1 MTNKG
6 LGRLY
11 TNYYVALA
19 DRSKLI
25 ESRAH
30 TDAIPRR
37 KTLCT
42 AKNFAGLR
50 FGFRRLNETG

>member
-11 TNYYVALA
+11 TNCYVALA
-19 DRSKLI
+19 DRSKFI

-42 AKNFAGLR
+42 AKNFAEAAPR
-50 FGFRRLNETG
+50 FRRLNETS